1 MIPPLNRPPN
11 SKRGESKYCFSC
23 YYEISNGDSSPQY
36 LNLFVVSNQIESASI
51 VTEFDFERLIFEYS
65 EK

>member
-11 SKRGESKYCFSC
+11 SRRGRIYCFSC

-36 LNLFVVSNQIESASI
+36 LNLLVVSNQIESASI